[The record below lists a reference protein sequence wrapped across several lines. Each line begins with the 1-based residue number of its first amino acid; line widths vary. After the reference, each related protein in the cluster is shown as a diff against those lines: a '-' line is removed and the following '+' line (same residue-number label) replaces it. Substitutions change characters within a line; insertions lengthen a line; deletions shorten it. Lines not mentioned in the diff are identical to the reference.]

1 MMFFSSFVDKETI
14 TYFFVYFHS
23 LATQARFKRS
33 ALLFVIFA
41 CLGGNPSNTSTFNEQ
56 KWKSLKLWKSDV
68 KGMFCRNEG
77 APSCCYYLHCGNF
90 DYPVVPDTANDVEN
104 AKDYTERWT
113 KRQKGA
119 KMRTREYNS
128 SEKGELKVATEL
140 SILHTDSNVKSYCRG

>member
-14 TYFFVYFHS
+14 SYFFGV
-23 LATQARFKRS
+23 
-33 ALLFVIFA
+33 LLLPGRTSPFQTVSPAICHL
-41 CLGGNPSNTSTFNEQ
+41 CLFGGNPSNTSTFNEQ

-128 SEKGELKVATEL
+128 SEKGKLKVATEL